1 MDRSAEDAVQ
11 AAGHAPQPGADA
23 RETTMS
29 EELAALFAVVR
40 RDLLLAQRRRS
51 DVVTTLVFFI
61 IVVSLFPLGVGA
73 DRDLLRSIGPG
84 VVWVAALLASLLS
97 LSRLLSADYA
107 DGSLEQLRLSAHP
120 LPLLVLGKVL
130 AHWISIGVP
139 LSVLAPLLGLQY
151 DLPLQSLLILSVSLL
166 LGTPAL
172 SFIGGV
178 GEALTLGLPRAG
190 ALIALLVL
198 PLDIPVLILGAGAV
212 DASAN
217 GLGAGAHLSLL
228 GAYLIAVTLAAP
240 WTIALGLRISME

>member
-1 MDRSAEDAVQ
+1 MN
-11 AAGHAPQPGADA
+11 
-23 RETTMS
+23 
-29 EELAALFAVVR
+29 EELAALFAIVR

-51 DVVTTLVFFI
+51 DLVTMLVFFV

-97 LSRLLSADYA
+97 LSRLLSADHA

-120 LPLLVLGKVL
+120 LPLIVLGKVT

-139 LSVLAPLLGLQY
+139 LSLLAPLLGLQY
-151 DLPLQSLLILSVSLL
+151 DLAPDALWVLSASLL

-190 ALIALLVL
+190 ALVSLLVL

-212 DASAN
+212 DATAS
-217 GLGAGAHLSLL
+217 GLGPAAHFSLM
-228 GAYLIAVTLAAP
+228 GAYLIAVVLAAP
-240 WTIALGLRISME
+240 WMIALALRISME